1 MRRLKSRQVL
11 RNLNNKRGKNMRK
24 EIYYG
29 LSVFLILAA
38 IGTAAAVNNGSGA
51 AATNIIGYGAGFV
64 DVNGDGICDNL
75 VDSDGDGINDNCPMH
90 RGAYMGQGSRFVDA
104 NGDGICDLI
113 GSGRGY
119 GGARNRVNQ

>member
-1 MRRLKSRQVL
+1 MRQLKSRQVL
-11 RNLNNKRGKNMRK
+11 RSLNNKRGKNMRK

-29 LSVFLILAA
+29 LSVILVLAA
-38 IGTAAAVNNGSGA
+38 IGTAAAIENGSGA
-51 AATNIIGYGAGFV
+51 AATNIRGHGAGFV

-75 VDSDGDGINDNCPMH
+75 VDSDGDGINDNRPMH
-90 RGAYMGQGSRFVDA
+90 RGARMGSGFVDA
-104 NGDGICDLI
+104 NGDGICDHM